1 MKTMEERVASRYA
14 AVDFRQQIHKPA
26 EADEV
31 LGQAYLKLVSFKQ
44 GIDAMEEIPTYL
56 KPYYR
61 QVLKAIDAV
70 VDARKE
76 TTQLRGMVRKLRF

>member
-26 EADEV
+26 EADEA